1 MPDFSTISQSP
12 DIRAIVQENTLER
25 AFHDSLYP
33 RLMFRGEAEPIIFP
47 ANIGDSLVFTGIGL
61 IKPKMRP
68 LAPNTDPAPSDYQK
82 EQWDIQL
89 QTYADTIDTPMP
101 TSIAAIA
108 NLFLRNAQ
116 QLGLGAGQTLNRLVR
131 NKMYNAALSGH
142 TVADGAQGPTVT
154 LRVKRLNGFT
164 KARQT
169 TGNAVRF
176 TVVSAAN
183 PLPILIFDTTPAQVA
198 RNVIGFS
205 PDTAGDEIGP
215 GTVTLDAVVTVLDR
229 AYVIAVDR
237 TFLVRV
243 GGGFKVDDV
252 GSGDILRLQDI
263 RALVARFRQ
272 SNVPMMPDGR
282 YHMHLD
288 PTSETQVFADPE
300 FQRLNTSLPDYVMY
314 RELAI
319 GELHGVIY
327 FRNTECPQADTV
339 EGGST
344 ATFSQDDPFAGELY
358 NNGVVATGVPIH
370 RALLVGMEG
379 VKEYYQDL
387 SALIT
392 EAGVTGKI
400 GEPRITN
407 NSIEVFTE
415 RVQLILRS
423 PQNRLQDQ
431 VAASY
436 RFIGDWAVRTD
447 ATTGDVARFK
457 RLGTVEHGA

>member
-183 PLPILIFDTTPAQVA
+183 PLPILIFDDPGAGRSERHRLLA
-198 RNVIGFS
+198 RHG
-205 PDTAGDEIGP
+205 GG
-215 GTVTLDAVVTVLDR
+215 R
-229 AYVIAVDR
+229 DR
-237 TFLVRV
+237 TRD
-243 GGGFKVDDV
+243 GHARRR
-252 GSGDILRLQDI
+252 GDGPRPRLRHRGRPHVPRARRRRLQ
-263 RALVARFRQ
+263 
-272 SNVPMMPDGR
+272 GR
-282 YHMHLD
+282 
-288 PTSETQVFADPE
+288 
-300 FQRLNTSLPDYVMY
+300 
-314 RELAI
+314 
-319 GELHGVIY
+319 
-327 FRNTECPQADTV
+327 
-339 EGGST
+339 
-344 ATFSQDDPFAGELY
+344 
-358 NNGVVATGVPIH
+358 
-370 RALLVGMEG
+370 
-379 VKEYYQDL
+379 
-387 SALIT
+387 
-392 EAGVTGKI
+392 
-400 GEPRITN
+400 
-407 NSIEVFTE
+407 
-415 RVQLILRS
+415 
-423 PQNRLQDQ
+423 
-431 VAASY
+431 
-436 RFIGDWAVRTD
+436 
-447 ATTGDVARFK
+447 
-457 RLGTVEHGA
+457 